1 MIINFILTCHR
12 AHWIL
17 VHVVAILE
25 GYNFLS
31 ILFML
36 ILSLSLSLTPTH
48 TYTHPPTHTHTHTP
62 THPHTHTPA
71 HRLPLLKPPYLHSMH
86 NSPVKSVELRSDVS
100 RELLQTLSQV
110 GRVQQEAVYR
120 ARAKVGLSVCTSAC
134 TQRKSS
140 VHFPLKTERF
150 K

>member
-17 VHVVAILE
+17 VHVVAIHVLE

-36 ILSLSLSLTPTH
+36 ILSLSHTHPHIHLPTH
-48 TYTHPPTHTHTHTP
+48 TPTHTHT
-62 THPHTHTPA
+62 HTHTPA